1 MARHILAVAIA
12 VMLSS
17 LAAPVWAGFD
27 EGVDAYKRAD
37 YATHGALDS
46 HMYRAQT
53 SRCATT
59 KSEHGL
65 PQRPM
70 NRGGP
75 SASRI

>member
-1 MARHILAVAIA
+1 MVHCRAWEVALVRHILRAVAIA

-17 LAAPVWAGFD
+17 LATPVWAGFD
-27 EGVDAYKRAD
+27 EVVDAYKRAD

-65 PQRPM
+65 P
-70 NRGGP
+70 
-75 SASRI
+75 